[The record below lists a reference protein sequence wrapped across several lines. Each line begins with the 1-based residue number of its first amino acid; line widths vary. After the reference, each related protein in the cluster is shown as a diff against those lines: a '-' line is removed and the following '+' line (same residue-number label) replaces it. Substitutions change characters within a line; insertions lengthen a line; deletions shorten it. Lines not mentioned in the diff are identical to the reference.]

1 MSDRGRHP
9 EEGPP
14 GRPERGSAAGPL
26 SDLGVRRFVLS
37 RLNEHAHT
45 ALAEIHVEVQNRVV
59 ILQGAVRSAPV
70 RHLAHHLTWNTT
82 GVFDV
87 SNQLTVDGEQ
97 RPRTGQA

>member
-14 GRPERGSAAGPL
+14 SRPDGGSTAAPL
-26 SDLGVRRFVLS
+26 NDLSVRRFVLS

-45 ALAEIHVEVQNRVV
+45 ALADIHVEVQNRVV

-87 SNQLTVDGEQ
+87 SNQLTIDGEQ
-97 RPRTGQA
+97 RPRPGQA